1 MVRNKRKK
9 FSRLRGSHT
18 HGWGSMKKHRGA
30 GNRGGTGMA
39 GSGKRAD
46 QKKPSLWGQ
55 GRFAGK
61 HGFISKSRA
70 KPKPINV
77 SYIDQNLKK
86 FVSQNMAALEKG
98 AYKIDLEKLGF
109 TKLLGKGRVNNKYVI
124 NVASASEKAVRVV
137 EAAGGQV
144 VLTGAAK
151 GKTETEE
158 KKASEEE

>member
-1 MVRNKRKK
+1 M
-9 FSRLRGSHT
+9 RGSHT

-30 GNRGGTGMA
+30 GSRGGTGMA

-61 HGFISKSRA
+61 HGFISKKPGA
-70 KPKPINV
+70 KPNPINI
-77 SYIDQNLKK
+77 SYIDQNIKK
-86 FVSQNMAALEKG
+86 FVSQSMAALEKG
-98 AYKIDLEKLGF
+98 AYRIDLKKLGF
-109 TKLLGKGRVNNKYVI
+109 TRLLGKGKANNKYVI

-144 VLTGAAK
+144 ILMGAAK
-151 GKTETEE
+151 GKMETEE
-158 KKASEEE
+158 KKATKEE